1 MITWDPATAM
11 PILST
16 LAIVL
21 VSLGGLAGAVVG
33 YVVARGEY
41 RYSVERWE
49 KSHRQKFDRKKKY
62 TGTERFW
69 FWPARLHAI
78 IIPFFVIVGAV
89 AVFLACI
96 HILALVAG
104 VVMILCAGAFAK
116 ADFDFFG
123 GR

>member
-1 MITWDPATAM
+1 MITWDSSTAM

-21 VSLGGLAGAVVG
+21 VSLGGLAGAIVG

-41 RYSVERWE
+41 RYLVERWE
-49 KSHRQKFDRKKKY
+49 KSHRQEFDRKKKY

-69 FWPARLHAI
+69 FWPTRHHVI
-78 IIPFFVIVGAV
+78 IIPFFAIVGAV

-96 HILALVAG
+96 HILALGAV
-104 VVMILCAGAFAK
+104 VVMVFCVGAFAE
-116 ADFDFFG
+116 ADFGSLF
-123 GR
+123 R